1 MSRNSL
7 KSVCSSI
14 AALLIVGAI
23 ATPVRAQQQPAMLTV
38 TPEQGQGLT
47 GIAPNVQVWAG
58 RATAI
63 DFSRIGERIT
73 QIFLADPSR
82 LTYTTDVPMDSGM
95 ASTVFLRQISP
106 LNFPN
111 LTKAYV
117 TNLFVKTQSKDG
129 QLHLYTFNVLP
140 GQKQS
145 TYSGLTIAPA
155 PKSAGSFV
163 LQVGSFRPATLDDIE
178 HGLGVALRRGY
189 TPASDPIVNKVR
201 DFLALARNETN
212 NRSLVEIAT
221 GQQVSLSVLTELGK
235 LGIESPMLN
244 TPPKRQQGTPA
255 RAGANGMNI
264 ALAPRTASTT
274 PTPKATAIKRAIAPT
289 TAPTTTIVNLHIA
302 PTQPKV
308 KGDRIP
314 IKTQAERTPLTS
326 TAGAAKLSQEAIDD
340 INAVRKGLQ
349 VARSKKQINYGTT
362 KWKQAQSIILWLA
375 HGDSREEAARKA
387 GVSIETLSQLI
398 KWGQ

>member
-1 MSRNSL
+1 MSRDSL

-82 LTYTTDVPMDSGM
+82 LTYTTDVPVESGM

-129 QLHLYTFNVLP
+129 QLHLYTFNILP

-145 TYSGLTIAPA
+145 TYSGLAIAPA

-178 HGLGVALRRGY
+178 RGLGVALRRGY
-189 TPASDPIVNKVR
+189 TPASDPIVTKVR

-235 LGIESPMLN
+235 LGIEASMLN
-244 TPPKRQQGTPA
+244 TPPTRVQDTPA
-255 RAGANGMNI
+255 KAGVNDTNI
-264 ALAPRTASTT
+264 APAPRTASTT
-274 PTPKATAIKRAIAPT
+274 PTPKATALKGAIAPT
-289 TAPTTTIVNLHIA
+289 TAPTRTIVNLHSA

-308 KGDRIP
+308 KGDRVLP
-314 IKTQAERTPLTS
+314 IKTQAERTPAT
-326 TAGAAKLSQEAIDD
+326 TGAAKLSQEAIND
-340 INAVRKGLQ
+340 INALRKGLQ

-387 GVSIETLSQLI
+387 GVSIETVTQLI